1 MNANAYSEPVLWRKR
16 PVPHHATWWSSV
28 RAEAAIEFGR
38 FHMLLR
44 RRQLLADG
52 VPIEIGTRAFDLL
65 LILLESDGALVTKEE
80 LLNRVWPDVVVSDEN
95 LKVQISALRKALG
108 AERDLIRTEF
118 GRGYRFT
125 GVARSNP
132 AAERCKHPTR
142 AKLRSDRT
150 FLPQECWQS
159 LRCSFG
165 RTNRGTHAAA
175 SGANTVVFHW
185 HHGRRRNITIPE
197 GGRRTLEPE
206 RDV

>member
-1 MNANAYSEPVLWRKR
+1 MNTNAHPEPVLWRKT

-28 RAEAAIEFGR
+28 SAEAAIEFGR

-80 LLNRVWPDVVVSDEN
+80 LLNRVWPDVVVSEEN

-118 GRGYRFT
+118 GRGYRNRPQG
-125 GVARSNP
+125 GVVAGAELARR
-132 AAERCKHPTR
+132 AAHGAGMDHR
-142 AKLRSDRT
+142 AGFRVG
-150 FLPQECWQS
+150 S
-159 LRCSFG
+159 L
-165 RTNRGTHAAA
+165 A
-175 SGANTVVFHW
+175 V
-185 HHGRRRNITIPE
+185 
-197 GGRRTLEPE
+197 
-206 RDV
+206 